1 MPFGSTD
8 TPAFGEAN
16 VPVFGVG
23 PTALQMA
30 APSMRPQCTF
40 ASPGGAVLI
49 RTSDHEN

>member
-16 VPVFGVG
+16 VPVFGAG

-30 APSMRPQCTF
+30 APSMLFSVVTLYLRP
-40 ASPGGAVLI
+40 
-49 RTSDHEN
+49 HEGFKP